1 MSFKTAMQQRYTV
14 KKYDASSKLTKEQL
28 DDLKEI
34 LRLSPSSINSQ
45 PWKFTFVSDL
55 ETKKQLAE
63 ASFFNAPKV
72 LDCDTVVVFSAIKNI
87 DLFEKQINETLP
99 EGSVGY
105 YNDFLKPL
113 PENQL
118 HAWFEKQ
125 TYLAIGVLL
134 SACAEMGIDSTPMEG
149 IVPEKYNAILGEDDY
164 NSLVAVAIGVRSEED
179 RNHVSTTPKSRRP
192 LDEVVFAV

>member
-1 MSFKTAMQQRYTV
+1 MSFKKAMEERYTV
-14 KKYDASSKLTKEQL
+14 KKYNANEKLSEEQIA
-28 DDLKEI
+28 DLKEI

-55 ETKKQLAE
+55 DTKKQLAE

-72 LDCDTVVVFSAIKNI
+72 LDCDTVVVFSAINNV
-87 DLFEKQINETLP
+87 DLFEKQINVTLP
-99 EGSVGY
+99 EGSIGY

-113 PENQL
+113 PSQQL

-149 IVPEKYNAILGEDDY
+149 IVPEQYNAILGEDNY

-192 LDEVVFAV
+192 LDEVVMAV

>member
-1 MSFKTAMQQRYTV
+1 
-14 KKYDASSKLTKEQL
+14 
-28 DDLKEI
+28 

-55 ETKKQLAE
+55 DTKKQLAE

-72 LDCDTVVVFSAIKNI
+72 LDCDTVVVFSAINNV
-87 DLFEKQINETLP
+87 DLFEKQINVTLP
-99 EGSVGY
+99 EGSIGY

-113 PENQL
+113 PSQQL

-149 IVPEKYNAILGEDDY
+149 IVPEQYNAILGEDNY

-192 LDEVVFAV
+192 LDEVVMAV